1 MQTDKVVF
9 GVHTQYWK
17 ALVILA
23 FVLISLA
30 WLLNTPPGLLGKAD
44 AVGYAVCHRI
54 DLRSFNIHD
63 RQMSL
68 CSRCSGMYLGAVLG
82 LIYQGVI
89 GRRRTGIPSWKILVP
104 ISIFVLLFII
114 DGVNSFLSLFPGAPG
129 LYEPNNTIRLV
140 TGTGM
145 GLAIAVALYPAFN
158 STVWRLI
165 DPRPALLNLRSFMIL
180 VLLAAALSIL
190 ILLNIPIVLYVLSLI
205 SAAGVLVLLTL
216 VYSMIIMMVFKVENG
231 YNQVSQMVYALIGGL
246 TVALIQIGLLD
257 FLRYLFTGTWEGFHL

>member
-1 MQTDKVVF
+1 MQTDKVQFRVQS
-9 GVHTQYWK
+9 QYWK

-23 FVLISLA
+23 FLIISIA
-30 WLLNTPPGLLGKAD
+30 WLLNTPPGFLGKAD

-54 DLRSFNIHD
+54 DLRSFHIGD

-68 CSRCSGMYLGAVLG
+68 CSRCSGMYLGALLG

-104 ISIFVLLFII
+104 VSIFALLFIV
-114 DGVNSFLSLFPGAPG
+114 DGVNSFLSLFPAAPS
-129 LYEPNNTIRLV
+129 LYEPNNTLRLF
-140 TGTGM
+140 TGAGM
-145 GLAIAVALYPAFN
+145 GLAIAIALYPAFN

-165 DPRPALLNLRSFMIL
+165 DPRPALLNMRSFLVL
-180 VLLAAALSIL
+180 VLLAAALNGL
-190 ILLNIPIVLYVLSLI
+190 ILLNIPFVLYILSLV

-216 VYSMIIMMVFKVENG
+216 VYTMIIMMVFKVENG
-231 YNQVSQMVYALIGGL
+231 YNQARQMGYALIGGL

-257 FLRYLFTGTWEGFHL
+257 FLRFLFTGTWEGFHL